1 VEIAADDLDASAAY
15 RLLVGIVVPRPIA
28 WITTLS
34 RLELVN
40 AAPFSCY
47 TFVCNDPPML
57 AINIGRR
64 DGELKDT
71 ARNIDETGEFV
82 VNVVSEDLVE
92 AMHATSAETDSALS
106 EVDALRLELAR
117 SRVVRTPRLARS
129 PVSLECRLDRVIE
142 LGRFRNGLVLGQV
155 VHWHINDT
163 LYDNG
168 KIDSEKLRPVAR
180 LAGGKY
186 ARLADYLNMP
196 PADLTR
202 AAAHPSG
209 SAWPETASP
218 VGSTL
223 GLGAGNS
230 LGRSAT

>member
-1 VEIAADDLDASAAY
+1 VEIAAHDLDASAAY
-15 RLLVGIVVPRPIA
+15 RLLVGVVVPRPIA
-28 WITTLS
+28 WITTSS

-82 VNVVSEDLVE
+82 VNVVSEDLIE
-92 AMHATSAETDSALS
+92 AMHATSAEADPALS
-106 EVDALRLELAR
+106 EVDALGLQLAP

-129 PVSLECRLDRVIE
+129 PVALECRLDRVIE
-142 LGRFRNGLVLGQV
+142 LGRFRNGLVLGRI
-155 VHWHINDT
+155 VHWHISDT
-163 LYDNG
+163 LYDEG

-180 LAGGKY
+180 LAGRKY
-186 ARLADYLNMP
+186 ARLTDYLNMP
-196 PADLTR
+196 PADLTG
-202 AAAHPSG
+202 AAVPSG
-209 SAWPETASP
+209 SAWPKTSSP

-223 GLGAGNS
+223 GLAARNS
-230 LGRSAT
+230 LGRKPT

>member
-1 VEIAADDLDASAAY
+1 VEIAAESLDASAAY

-28 WITTLS
+28 WITTVS
-34 RLELVN
+34 PAELVN

-71 ARNIDETGEFV
+71 ARNIDENGEFV

-92 AMHATSAETDSALS
+92 AMHATSAECDPELS
-106 EVDALRLELAR
+106 EVDALRLDLAP

-129 PVSLECRLDRVIE
+129 PVSLECRLDRIIE
-142 LGRFRNGLVLGQV
+142 LGRFRNGLVLGRIV
-155 VHWHINDT
+155 YLHIANT
-163 LYDNG
+163 VYDNG
-168 KIDSEKLRPVAR
+168 KIDSEKLRLVAR
-180 LAGGKY
+180 LAGRKY
-186 ARLADYLNMP
+186 ARLTDYLNMP

-202 AAAHPSG
+202 AAAHRSHKTWPNEG
-209 SAWPETASP
+209 SPG
-218 VGSTL
+218 GSTL
-223 GLGAGNS
+223 ALGARNRS
-230 LGRSAT
+230 GRNAS